1 MIKVIVLV
9 SDLILVSQI
18 EEVGV
23 EIGEPDCKLIEP
35 FVYGYVPGGD
45 VTLTPWLLNV
55 SNDNTFMISS
65 DKILTIAEPKPT
77 ILEKYQ
83 NLIK

>member
-1 MIKVIVLV
+1 MIKLIVLV
-9 SDLILVSQI
+9 SDKILISQI
-18 EEVGV
+18 DEVGV
-23 EIGEPDCKLIEP
+23 EIGEPDCKLTEP
-35 FVYGYVPGGD
+35 FVYNND
-45 VTLTPWLLNV
+45 ETLTPWLLDV

-77 ILEKYQ
+77 LLEKYQ

>member
-1 MIKVIVLV
+1 MLLVIKLIVLV
-9 SDLILVSQI
+9 SDKILISQI
-18 EEVGV
+18 DEVGV
-23 EIGEPDCKLIEP
+23 EIGEPDCKLTEP
-35 FVYGYVPGGD
+35 FVYND
-45 VTLTPWLLNV
+45 DETLTPWLLDV

-77 ILEKYQ
+77 LLEKYQ

>member
-1 MIKVIVLV
+1 VIKLIVLV
-9 SDLILVSQI
+9 SDKILISQI
-18 EEVGV
+18 DEVGV
-23 EIGEPDCKLIEP
+23 EIGEPDCKLTEP
-35 FVYGYVPGGD
+35 FVYNND
-45 VTLTPWLLNV
+45 ETLTPWLLDV

-77 ILEKYQ
+77 LLEKYQ